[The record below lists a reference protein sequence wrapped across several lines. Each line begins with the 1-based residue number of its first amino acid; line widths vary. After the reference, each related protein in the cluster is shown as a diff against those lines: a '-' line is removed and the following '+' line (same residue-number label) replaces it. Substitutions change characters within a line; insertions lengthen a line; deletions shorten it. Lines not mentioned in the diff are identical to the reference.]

1 MYTIENIKYHV
12 ALISKKLS
20 KTETYYPYPLSFS
33 IVLTIYLLDN
43 DIVNSIK
50 FSELLNSTMVVF
62 SVLFGF
68 LLTVSTLLYTIDTKI
83 MRDLRKTEGYKS
95 LVHYLKVAIY
105 GSLLIAIISLC
116 VPLFNSTMNLNL
128 ESEFIFYG
136 KYLFLY
142 LIFLSLILSIRFIN
156 VFINTVE

>member
-1 MYTIENIKYHV
+1 
-12 ALISKKLS
+12 
-20 KTETYYPYPLSFS
+20 
-33 IVLTIYLLDN
+33 
-43 DIVNSIK
+43 VNSIK

-83 MRDLRKTEGYKS
+83 MRDLRKTDGYKS

-116 VPLFNSTMNLNL
+116 VPLFKSTMNLNL
-128 ESEFIFYG
+128 QSELILYG
-136 KYLFLY
+136 KYLFLF
-142 LIFLSLILSIRFIN
+142 LIFLSLILSIRFIH

>member
-1 MYTIENIKYHV
+1 
-12 ALISKKLS
+12 LS
-20 KTETYYPYPLSFS
+20 KTATYYPYPLSFS

-116 VPLFNSTMNLNL
+116 VPLFKSTMNLNL

-142 LIFLSLILSIRFIN
+142 LIFLSLILSIRFIH

>member
-1 MYTIENIKYHV
+1 M
-12 ALISKKLS
+12 S
-20 KTETYYPYPLSFS
+20 KTATYYPYPLSFS

-116 VPLFNSTMNLNL
+116 VPLFKSTMNLNL

-142 LIFLSLILSIRFIN
+142 LIFLSLILSIRFIH

>member
-1 MYTIENIKYHV
+1 M
-12 ALISKKLS
+12 S
-20 KTETYYPYPLSFS
+20 KTATYYPYPLSFS

-43 DIVNSIK
+43 DIMNSIK

-116 VPLFNSTMNLNL
+116 VPLFKSTMNLNL

-142 LIFLSLILSIRFIN
+142 LIFLSLILSIRFIH
-156 VFINTVE
+156 VFIKYLF

>member
-1 MYTIENIKYHV
+1 M
-12 ALISKKLS
+12 SKIA
-20 KTETYYPYPLSFS
+20 TYYPYPLSFF
-33 IVLTIYLLDN
+33 IVIIIYLLDN

-83 MRDLRKTEGYKS
+83 MRDLRKTDGYKS

-105 GSLLIAIISLC
+105 GSLLIAIVSLC
-116 VPLFNSTMNLNL
+116 VPLFKSTMTLNL

-136 KYLFLY
+136 KYIFLF
-142 LIFLSLILSIRFIN
+142 LIFLSLILSIRFIH

>member
-1 MYTIENIKYHV
+1 M
-12 ALISKKLS
+12 S
-20 KTETYYPYPLSFS
+20 KTATYYPYPLSFS

-83 MRDLRKTEGYKS
+83 MRDLRKTDGYKS

-116 VPLFNSTMNLNL
+116 VPLFKSTMNLNL
-128 ESEFIFYG
+128 QSELILYG
-136 KYLFLY
+136 KYLFLF
-142 LIFLSLILSIRFIN
+142 LIFLSLILSIRFIH

>member
-1 MYTIENIKYHV
+1 M
-12 ALISKKLS
+12 
-20 KTETYYPYPLSFS
+20 SFI
-33 IVLTIYLLDN
+33 IVYVIYLIDN

-50 FSELLNSTMVVF
+50 FAELLNSTMVVF

-83 MRDLRKTEGYKS
+83 MRDLRKTSGYLS

-105 GSLLIAIISLC
+105 ASLLIAIISLS
-116 VPLFNSTMNLNL
+116 VPLFKNSINLKTQTEL
-128 ESEFIFYG
+128 IFYG
-136 KYLFLY
+136 KYFFLF
-142 LIFLSLILSIRFIN
+142 LIFLSLILSIRFIY

>member
-1 MYTIENIKYHV
+1 M
-12 ALISKKLS
+12 S
-20 KTETYYPYPLSFS
+20 KTATYYPYPLSIFIVS
-33 IVLTIYLLDN
+33 IIYWLDK

-83 MRDLRKTEGYKS
+83 MKDLRKTDGYKS

-116 VPLFNSTMNLNL
+116 VPLFKSTMNLNL
-128 ESEFIFYG
+128 QSEFIFYG
-136 KYLFLY
+136 KYLFLF
-142 LIFLSLILSIRFIN
+142 LIFLSLILSIRFIH

>member
-1 MYTIENIKYHV
+1 V
-12 ALISKKLS
+12 S
-20 KTETYYPYPLSFS
+20 KTATYYPYPLSIFIVS
-33 IVLTIYLLDN
+33 IIYWLDK

-83 MRDLRKTEGYKS
+83 MKDLRKTDGYKS

-116 VPLFNSTMNLNL
+116 VPLFKSTMNLNL
-128 ESEFIFYG
+128 QSEFIFYG
-136 KYLFLY
+136 KYLFLF
-142 LIFLSLILSIRFIN
+142 LIFLSLILSIRFIH